1 MFKLMLLIV
10 LFLLSIQFGALAEQA
25 FETDIVKTSEGDL
38 KITFLG
44 HGTLMLTFGGNV
56 IHIDPFSRVADYSKL
71 PQADMILLTHEHPDH
86 LDLKALEF
94 LRTEKTVPADKSPK
108 FRAKATD
115 TTGYPAWTP
124 ARASPPVGSRRTP
137 SGCVTAPAGR

>member
-25 FETDIVKTSEGDL
+25 FETDIVKTSAGDL

-44 HGTLMLTFGGNV
+44 HGTLMFTFGGKV

-94 LRTEKTVPADKSPK
+94 LRTEKTVLVLNEKC
-108 FRAKATD
+108 
-115 TTGYPAWTP
+115 
-124 ARASPPVGSRRTP
+124 ARQVRVASS
-137 SGCVTAPAGR
+137 CVTVMLKPLKV

>member
-25 FETDIVKTSEGDL
+25 FETDIVKTSAGDL

-44 HGTLMLTFGGNV
+44 HGTLMFTFGGKV

-71 PQADMILLTHEHPDH
+71 PQADMILLTH
-86 LDLKALEF
+86 
-94 LRTEKTVPADKSPK
+94 
-108 FRAKATD
+108 
-115 TTGYPAWTP
+115 
-124 ARASPPVGSRRTP
+124 
-137 SGCVTAPAGR
+137 